1 MNIYKKVIISSLF
14 VIVFGCSNPTE
25 KFDGDYEP
33 NIDETL
39 KINTNLTPERI
50 EADLQNFS
58 INRGVIQCGK
68 DVIREWRII
77 RSRIDGNKLIAHSIM
92 YIDREKSNARAI
104 MWEDL
109 NHPANGNMFEEE
121 ISLEFTREK
130 LIFCHWSW
138 GPQTSKVCS
147 IFFRAKRKS
156 NFDDLSPKPVSN
168 RIFF

>member
-1 MNIYKKVIISSLF
+1 MKIYEKVIISALF
-14 VIVFGCSNPTE
+14 VIFLGCSNPTE

-77 RSRIDGNKLIAHSIM
+77 RSRLYGNTLIAHAIL
-92 YIDREKSNARAI
+92 YIDREKSNFRAI
-104 MWEDL
+104 GWEDL
-109 NHPANGNMFEEE
+109 NHPANGNVFEEE
-121 ISLEFTREK
+121 ITLEFTKEK
-130 LIFCHWSW
+130 LIFCHWLW
-138 GPQTSKVCS
+138 APQSSKVCS
-147 IFFRAKRKS
+147 IFFRRKLEPNS
-156 NFDDLSPKPVSN
+156 
-168 RIFF
+168 

>member
-58 INRGVIQCGK
+58 INRGVIKCGK

-77 RSRIDGNKLIAHSIM
+77 RSNIDGNKLIAHAIM

-121 ISLEFTREK
+121 ITLEFTRDK
-130 LIFCHWSW
+130 LIFCHWLW
-138 GPQTSKVCS
+138 VPQSSKVCS
-147 IFFRAKRKS
+147 IFFRGKS
-156 NFDDLSPKPVSN
+156 EPNN
-168 RIFF
+168 